1 MRVIFFCAHYRDL
14 HCPRIDR
21 NQISVSVLQV
31 LVNYAR
37 SAKEAEEVA
46 QQVRYSVEGA
56 IAIAFLLP
64 ITDVFTI
71 A

>member
-1 MRVIFFCAHYRDL
+1 
-14 HCPRIDR
+14 
-21 NQISVSVLQV
+21 VSALQV